1 MTFRKNETKGGIG
14 IFDFAVLAI
23 YKIGFPFFFFC
34 QETLVF
40 SVLVF
45 IVVCGFSVFQH
56 LVLRFVKKH

>member
-1 MTFRKNETKGGIG
+1 MEGIG

-23 YKIGFPFFFFC
+23 YKIGFPFFFF
-34 QETLVF
+34 QETSVF

-56 LVLRFVKKH
+56 LVLRFVKNH

>member
-1 MTFRKNETKGGIG
+1 MEGIG

-23 YKIGFPFFFFC
+23 YKIGFPFFFF
-34 QETLVF
+34 QETSVF